1 MTPDV
6 PPNDPRAV
14 WQNEPKETLRMS
26 PTELLNR
33 IAQRDTAM
41 ARKQRVLY
49 AGLIFNII
57 LFVVLAF
64 VFPMPMERV
73 GCALTAVGWA
83 CVLQQV
89 RRHRMGQ
96 KAREAMAGAPSID
109 FYRTNLERQRDF
121 AAGWPWLLAAVPGPV
136 LFFIGVTQ
144 QVADP
149 FVQKFVYA
157 MFPVLIA
164 LVAAAVALQ
173 ARHARRF
180 QREIDEVTQLQR
192 EQSR

>member
-14 WQNEPKETLRMS
+14 WQNEPREVPRMS
-26 PTELLNR
+26 PTDLLNR

-41 ARKQRVLY
+41 ARKWRVVY
-49 AGLIFNII
+49 AGLTFNII

-83 CVLQQV
+83 CVLQQL
-89 RRHRMGQ
+89 RRHRVGQ

-109 FYRTNLERQRDF
+109 FYRSNLERQRDF
-121 AAGWPWLLAAVPGPV
+121 AAGWPWFLAAVPGPV
-136 LFFIGVTQ
+136 LLFIGVAQ
-144 QVADP
+144 QFPDP
-149 FVQKFVYA
+149 FVEKVVYA
-157 MFPVLIA
+157 LFPVLIA

-173 ARHARRF
+173 IRHARRY
-180 QREIDEVTQLQR
+180 QREIDEVIQLQ
-192 EQSR
+192 QSIGR